1 VATVVLTIQPLDV
14 FCWETKLC
22 AKTEICKIAKKNP
35 NTETQFL
42 PPKLTTFFE
51 QVKDGTHTVD
61 RELSIDLRILEQLR
75 IVHVGYGDSVEFM
88 VLTVVEH

>member
-1 VATVVLTIQPLDV
+1 MCSVGKRNCVQKRNFV
-14 FCWETKLC
+14 KLQ
-22 AKTEICKIAKKNP
+22 KKP

-75 IVHVGYGDSVEFM
+75 IVHVGYRDSVEFM
-88 VLTVVEH
+88 VLTIVEH